1 MIIVRGFSKKSLIMQ
16 SFMKPDVLW
25 VFPCISGFVITIQII
40 VPTEYFAY
48 NILMSSTQNLYS
60 YTTHECE
67 SKLLTYFL
75 LVPVPMKNFS
85 PKVIVFISATW
96 RTWLI
101 LDLGVL
107 AAPWSV
113 WIFVSSNIYFSYQQE
128 TVQTASENLK
138 YHTPALCDV
147 VIRDG
152 VVNWCPIEQLLLWLS
167 PWSGWGFGQNNCQQ

>member
-1 MIIVRGFSKKSLIMQ
+1 MRWVLIFPVHIGFRHNNPNNRFNRIFCIKHSHVISTELVVLHLHMNVSPNYWHIFFLCRSRWRTSL
-16 SFMKPDVLW
+16 
-25 VFPCISGFVITIQII
+25 T
-40 VPTEYFAY
+40 
-48 NILMSSTQNLYS
+48 
-60 YTTHECE
+60 
-67 SKLLTYFL
+67 
-75 LVPVPMKNFS
+75 S

-96 RTWLI
+96 PTWLI

-113 WIFVSSNIYFSYQQE
+113 WIFVSSNIYSNYFNYQQE

-152 VVNWCPIEQLLLWLS
+152 VVNWCPIEQLLLWPS
-167 PWSGWGFGQNNCQQ
+167 PWSGWGCGQKNCQQ